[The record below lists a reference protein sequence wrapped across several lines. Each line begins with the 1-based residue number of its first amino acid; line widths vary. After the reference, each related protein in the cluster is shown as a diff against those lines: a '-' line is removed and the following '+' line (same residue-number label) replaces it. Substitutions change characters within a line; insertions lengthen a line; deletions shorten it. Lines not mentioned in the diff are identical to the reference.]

1 MQEKIIEFLNLIQ
14 EKGIEEDVILSENI
28 NNDEEFIEFIE
39 DNLTTEDIKDIALF
53 LFNNSIKIEEV
64 FEYVNDKFDKNSKE
78 VTEFP
83 DFNDNE
89 NENENYETIEEKE
102 EKNIDNKVKNNKT
115 IEAVFKKLDEI
126 SEKIDKLA
134 NEKGKSRFSEL
145 NDEIKETEKFVIDL
159 RKSVNEEVKIYSQ
172 SLLTSVEENFKNL
185 SNIIT
190 NLAEKFVTLKTVLNN
205 EYDLSKI
212 SSKNKTTSE
221 KGSISKYI
229 FIILLSIIIFLM
241 VVLWKVLIK

>member
-53 LFNNSIKIEEV
+53 LFNNSIRIEEV
-64 FEYVNDKFDKNSKE
+64 FEYVNDKFQKNSKE
-78 VTEFP
+78 ITEFP

-89 NENENYETIEEKE
+89 NENYETIDEKE

-229 FIILLSIIIFLM
+229 IIILLSIIIFLM

>member
-89 NENENYETIEEKE
+89 NENYETIEEKE

-115 IEAVFKKLDEI
+115 IEAVFEKLDEI
-126 SEKIDKLA
+126 SEKIDRLA
-134 NEKGKSRFSEL
+134 NEKSKSRFSEL
-145 NDEIKETEKFVIDL
+145 NNEIKETEKFVIDL

-221 KGSISKYI
+221 KGSMSKYI

>member
-28 NNDEEFIEFIE
+28 NTGEEFIEFIE

-53 LFNNSIKIEEV
+53 LFNNSIRIEEV
-64 FEYVNDKFDKNSKE
+64 FEYVNDKFQKNSKE
-78 VTEFP
+78 ITEFP
-83 DFNDNE
+83 DFND

-221 KGSISKYI
+221 KGSMSKYI

>member
-89 NENENYETIEEKE
+89 NENYQTIEEKE